1 MTARKNQCEIAWRVN
16 IEGETDLRFA
26 NPIWIWR
33 EHSILGKAI
42 SDWPAIAPTNTQAHA
57 SMLYTL
63 KFVFFNT
70 LKNIRTYP
78 ILRTAI
84 CDWIPPSTS
93 TLPGRRRLPP
103 IMFLSN
109 IQCLHT
115 GHTHSG

>member
-1 MTARKNQCEIAWRVN
+1 MTERKNQCEIAWRVN

-26 NPIWIWR
+26 NPIWIWG

-70 LKNIRTYP
+70 LINIRTYP

-84 CDWIPPSTS
+84 CDWIPPQHQH
-93 TLPGRRRLPP
+93 PP
-103 IMFLSN
+103 WEEETPSDSIP
-109 IQCLHT
+109 Q
-115 GHTHSG
+115 